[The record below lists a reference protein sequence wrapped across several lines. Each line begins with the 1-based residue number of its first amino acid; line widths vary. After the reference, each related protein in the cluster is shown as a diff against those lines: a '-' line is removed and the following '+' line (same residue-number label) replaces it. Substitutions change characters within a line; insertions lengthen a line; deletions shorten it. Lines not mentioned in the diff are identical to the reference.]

1 MKKITGE
8 SIINL
13 IKRNTVIFAILF
25 ILFGGGLV
33 TSVFNLGFKFGQYL
47 FQVINQIKQ
56 MYSRLFKSGI
66 RTIMV

>member
-47 FQVINQIKQ
+47 FQVIN
-56 MYSRLFKSGI
+56 
-66 RTIMV
+66 